1 MAVLY
6 GIMALAARLSDE
18 ETVRQKADTFF
29 SKAKHLLKMN
39 IDVPCLDNIHAS
51 ILVGNLCGAEA
62 QSATEGIFFGIAFR
76 MAHILHLPKSNT
88 TEDSITQEIKVRTWW
103 SLYMIDQWSSAGLN
117 LPRQFHDDQHRL
129 PMAEIEF
136 WSLKSGQKVESISRS
151 RPGLWGHMVILARI
165 FGHIQDLHQKLANG
179 LLEEGT
185 AEMITQDLAQK
196 FEHFVQDL
204 PLTLQFTSENLR
216 LHAQM
221 GLGRAFVALHLGY
234 HHYATLLYFP
244 YFDVKAS
251 PNVNRTMFA
260 ARCKYHATSFSDL
273 LRASQETPD
282 CEAVYL
288 IVAHM
293 TVVSSSALLH
303 TLLFGN
309 QAELLDVKKR
319 LFSNFETLLKLKQY
333 WPGVDLMMERLF
345 TFQKVCM
352 RTMDKT
358 YTVDRWIVKFLL
370 QHALPIEGEIGQ
382 LATVELKERG
392 KFASDAL
399 SMLRPER

>member
-1 MAVLY
+1 
-6 GIMALAARLSDE
+6 MALAARVSDE
-18 ETVRQKADTFF
+18 EAVRQKADMFF

-62 QSATEGIFFGIAFR
+62 HSATEGIFFGIAFR
-76 MAHILHLPKSNT
+76 MAHILHLPESDM

-117 LPRQFHDDQHRL
+117 LPRQFHDDRHRL
-129 PMAEIEF
+129 PMAETEF
-136 WSLKSGQKVESISRS
+136 WSLQPGQRLESISDS

-185 AEMITQDLAQK
+185 AERITQNLAHK

-204 PLTLQFTSENLR
+204 PPTLIFSLENLR
-216 LHAQM
+216 RHARM

-244 YFDVKAS
+244 YFDVKTS
-251 PNVNRTMFA
+251 PNVNRTLFV

-273 LRASQETPD
+273 LRSSQETPD

-303 TLLFGN
+303 TLLFGD
-309 QAELLDVKKR
+309 QAELLDVRKR
-319 LFSNFETLLKLKQY
+319 LISNFETLLKLEQY
-333 WPGVDLMMERLF
+333 WPGVGLMVRLRQSLF
-345 TFQKVCM
+345 
-352 RTMDKT
+352 
-358 YTVDRWIVKFLL
+358 
-370 QHALPIEGEIGQ
+370 GSIGQ
-382 LATVELKERG
+382 
-392 KFASDAL
+392 
-399 SMLRPER
+399 